1 VLSPV
6 SIINTEMRFDT
17 LDDWLRWQ
25 ETLHPSEIELG
36 LARVGEVL
44 ARMGLAHPDF
54 RVITV
59 AGTNGKGSSVAMLSA
74 IYQAGGYA
82 VGAYTSPHLWR
93 YNERIRINGVMADDD
108 TLCRTFEI
116 IDEARGEIS
125 LTYFEFGTLAAIHC
139 FAQAGVDVAIMEV
152 GLGGRLDAVN
162 ILDPDVALITAIHVD
177 HAQWLG
183 DDRETIAREKAGIM
197 RAGRPVVCSDP
208 KPPHSIAET
217 AAHVGARL
225 YSLRKDFGWETQAEG
240 WQWHSQYGHE
250 PGLPRPA
257 FPGMHQLNNAAG
269 VLMVLE
275 LLGGTLPVD
284 RHSMEEGL
292 AHAKLPG
299 RFQVEGEGPDLIFDV
314 AHNPQSAKALVQNL
328 LRHPCT
334 GNTYAVMA
342 MLDDKDIQGV
352 VEAMK
357 EAVDIWYV
365 ATLDMPRGAQAKR
378 LAELISE
385 VDEGK
390 SIRILEHVSQAKD
403 LALATARPED
413 RVVVFGSFYTV
424 AAALSETV

>member
-1 VLSPV
+1 
-6 SIINTEMRFDT
+6 MRFHT
-17 LDDWLRWQ
+17 LDEWLKWQ

-36 LARVGEVL
+36 LARVSEVL
-44 ARMGLAHPDF
+44 GRMGLASHGF

-74 IYQAGGYA
+74 IYLAAGYR

-93 YNERIRINGVMADDD
+93 YNERIRINGTMADDD
-108 TLCRTFEI
+108 TLCRAFEV
-116 IDEARGEIS
+116 IDEARGDIS

-162 ILDPDVALITAIHVD
+162 ILDPDVALITAIGVD
-177 HAQWLG
+177 HTQWLG
-183 DDRETIAREKAGIM
+183 DDRETIGREKAGIM
-197 RAGRPVVCSDP
+197 RAERPVVCSDP
-208 KPPHSIAET
+208 KPPHSISET

-225 YSLRKDFGWETQAEG
+225 YSLRKDFGWETQADG

-250 PGLPRPA
+250 PRLPRPA
-257 FPGMHQLNNAAG
+257 FPGIYQLNNAAG

-275 LLGGTLPVD
+275 LLEDILPLD
-284 RHSMEEGL
+284 RHALKEGL
-292 AHAKLPG
+292 THAQLPG
-299 RFQVEGEGPDLIFDV
+299 RFQVEGEEPDLIFDV
-314 AHNPQSAKALVQNL
+314 AHNPQSARVLAQNL

-352 VEAMK
+352 VEAVK
-357 EAVDIWYV
+357 EAVDVWYV
-365 ATLDMPRGAQAKR
+365 ATLDVPRGAQAKR
-378 LAELISE
+378 LAEVISE
-385 VDEGK
+385 ADAGK
-390 SIRILEHVSQAKD
+390 TIRVFDQVSEAKE
-403 LALATARPED
+403 LAMATARPED